1 MTERQLAD
9 RIGAIDEKL
18 VSSAGK
24 ARKKRRVWPR
34 ITAVAAALAVIA
46 GLAVYLTGRTPAVR
60 AEDLMA
66 GYSAKTSAD
75 PSALT
80 EDVSAAVAELG
91 LELLRADLSGKN
103 GLVSPV
109 SVASALGM
117 TAMGARGETLK
128 EMSSV
133 LGAEPEAL
141 AKYLRAYRE
150 SLNGGV
156 HMANSVWLRDDPELH
171 VEPEFLQANAD
182 YYSAGAYKSAFDKQT
197 VEDINN
203 WTKTHT
209 GGMIDKLL
217 DRIPDEAVM
226 YLVNALSFEAEW
238 TYPYKTEDRVHSAV
252 FTTDDGDKREVKMM
266 YSSVED
272 YFSDDCA
279 QGFLKHYKNGCAF
292 AAILPNAGVSVDEY
306 LASLT
311 GEKLRGL
318 LTSAGWA
325 NGTTGIPKFE
335 LERDYELA
343 GALISL
349 GMPSAFDDAA
359 ADFTGMGR
367 GRNDANL
374 FISRVLHKTFI
385 EVGERGTRAGAVT
398 SVETANGAAPLDPVK
413 QVSVYLDRPFIFAI
427 VDTATM
433 TPLFI
438 GVVRDIGK

>member
-18 VSSAGK
+18 VSSAAK
-24 ARKKRRVWPR
+24 ARKKRRLWPR
-34 ITAVAAALAVIA
+34 ITAVAAALAIIA
-46 GLAVYLTGRTPAVR
+46 GMAVYLSGRTPAVR

-66 GYSAKTSAD
+66 GYSAEISAD

-80 EDVSAAVAELG
+80 DAGSAAVAELG
-91 LELLRADLSGKN
+91 LELLTAGGEGKN
-103 GLVSPV
+103 DLVSPV

-117 TAMGARGETLK
+117 TAMGARGETLE
-128 EMSSV
+128 EMSRV

-150 SLNGGV
+150 SLTGGV
-156 HMANSVWLRDDPELH
+156 HMANSVWLRDDPGLY
-171 VEPEFLQANAD
+171 VEPEFLQSNAD

-238 TYPYKTEDRVHSAV
+238 TYPYKTEDQIHSTV
-252 FTTDDGDKREVKMM
+252 FTTDSGDKREVKMM

-272 YFSDDCA
+272 YFSDDRA
-279 QGFLKHYKNGCAF
+279 QGFLKRYKNGCAF
-292 AAILPNAGVSVDEY
+292 AAILPNAGVTVDEY

-311 GEKLRGL
+311 GEKLRAL
-318 LTSAGWA
+318 LKSAGWA
-325 NGTTGIPKFE
+325 EGTTGIPKFE
-335 LERDYELA
+335 LECDYELA
-343 GALISL
+343 GTLSSL
-349 GMPSAFDDAA
+349 GMPSAFDSAA
-359 ADFTGMGR
+359 TDFTGIGR

-385 EVGERGTRAGAVT
+385 EVGEKGTRAGAVT
-398 SVETANGAAPLDPVK
+398 SVETTDGAPSSDHVK
-413 QVSVYLDRPFIFAI
+413 QVSVYLDRPFIFMI
-427 VDTATM
+427 VDTATL
-433 TPLFI
+433 TPLFL